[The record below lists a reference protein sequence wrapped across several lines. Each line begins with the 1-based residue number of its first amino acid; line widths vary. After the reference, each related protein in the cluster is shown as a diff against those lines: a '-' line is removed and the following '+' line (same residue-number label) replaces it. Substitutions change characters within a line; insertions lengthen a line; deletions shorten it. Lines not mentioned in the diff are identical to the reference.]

1 VSAIDDA
8 AIANQRVL
16 NSPRLTLVIPT
27 FNERDNITALLGQL
41 AAALPADD
49 TEIVFVD
56 DSTDDTPRVIERA
69 LSALAVPVTVHHR
82 GDRHGGLGGAV
93 VEGMRLARGAWVV
106 VMDADLQHPPALVPD
121 LVSAGWNTGADLVV
135 ASRYAAGGGR
145 DGLSG
150 GYRRLVSRAS
160 TLVAK
165 LIFWRALAQ
174 VSDPMSG
181 FFAVRAAAV
190 DAGQLQPLGYKIL
203 LELIVRA
210 RPARIVEVPYTFQ
223 PRLAG
228 ESKSSLREGLRFL
241 RHLVILRLGS
251 AGARTRTAALR
262 DFNEAALLIR
272 QQGCCQVSTRLVN
285 VLALR

>member
-1 VSAIDDA
+1 VSAIDNA

-27 FNERDNITALLGQL
+27 FNERDNVAALLGQL

-69 LSALAVPVTVHHR
+69 LSALAVPVPVTVHHR
-82 GDRHGGLGGAV
+82 GDRRGGLGGAV

-106 VMDADLQHPPALVPD
+106 VMDADLQHPPTLVPD
-121 LVSAGWNTGADLVV
+121 LVSAGWHTGADLVV

-181 FFAVRAAAV
+181 FFAVRATAV
-190 DAGQLQPLGYKIL
+190 DADQLQPLGYKIL

-210 RPARIVEVPYTFQ
+210 RPTRIVEVPYTFQ

-228 ESKSSLREGLRFL
+228 QSKSSLREGLRFL
-241 RHLVILRLGS
+241 RHLVILRLGGTR
-251 AGARTRTAALR
+251 APTRNRNPTRTGTAA
-262 DFNEAALLIR
+262 
-272 QQGCCQVSTRLVN
+272 
-285 VLALR
+285 